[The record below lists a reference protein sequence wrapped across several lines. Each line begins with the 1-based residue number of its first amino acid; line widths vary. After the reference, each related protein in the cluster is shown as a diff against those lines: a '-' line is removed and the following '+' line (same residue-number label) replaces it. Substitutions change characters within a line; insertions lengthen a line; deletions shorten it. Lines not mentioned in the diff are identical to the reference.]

1 MIIPKLKKG
10 GMYYVEWND
19 TLIRSDW
26 TEDDTDDFLKDSHT
40 VRFMGWY
47 AKRDKESLVFVMH
60 CDMPPGKVV
69 GERIKVPK
77 GMISNIKKLSFAE

>member
-26 TEDDTDDFLKDSHT
+26 TEDDTDDFLKDSPT

>member
-1 MIIPKLKKG
+1 MRIPRLKKG

-19 TLIRSDW
+19 TLIRNDW
-26 TEDDTDDFLKDSHT
+26 ADDDTDDFLKDPPT

-47 AKRDKESLVFVMH
+47 MKRDKESLVFVMH
-60 CDMPPGKVV
+60 CDIPPGKVV

-77 GMISNIKKLSFAE
+77 AMIKSIRNLSFTD

>member
-1 MIIPKLKKG
+1 MKIPKLKKG
-10 GMYYVEWND
+10 EKYYVEWDD

-26 TEDDTDDFLKDSHT
+26 TDDDTEDFLRDPPR

-47 AKRDKESLVFVMH
+47 SRRNKDALVFIMQSDV
-60 CDMPPGKVV
+60 PPGNVV

-77 GMISNIKKLSFAE
+77 GMIREIKLLSFG

>member
-1 MIIPKLKKG
+1 MKIPKLKKG
-10 GMYYVEWND
+10 EPYYVEWDD

-26 TEDDTDDFLKDSHT
+26 TDDDTEDFLNDPPR

-47 AKRDKESLVFVMH
+47 ARRDNNALVFIMQGDV
-60 CDMPPGKVV
+60 PPGKVV

-77 GMISNIKKLSFAE
+77 GMIREIKLLSFN

>member
-1 MIIPKLKKG
+1 MKIPRLKKG

-26 TEDDTDDFLKDSHT
+26 TEDDTDDFLKDPPT

-47 AKRDKESLVFVMH
+47 SKRDKESLVFVMH
-60 CDMPPGKVV
+60 GDIPPGKVV
-69 GERIKVPK
+69 GERIKIPK
-77 GMISNIKKLSFAE
+77 AMIKLIRKLSFSD